1 MWCGDENKLDTLKKR
16 QDEATS
22 KETLEDL
29 EDEEFFDEDET
40 DETDGPSPDGA
51 FDEANELDESDP
63 L

>member
-1 MWCGDENKLDTLKKR
+1 VRRRELDTKKR

-29 EDEEFFDEDET
+29 EDQEVSLDT

-51 FDEANELDESDP
+51 FDEPNELREADP
-63 L
+63 T

>member
-1 MWCGDENKLDTLKKR
+1 MKRR

-29 EDEEFFDEDET
+29 EREESLDGDDT
-40 DETDGPSPDGA
+40 DKRDDALSPDGA
-51 FDEANELDESDP
+51 FDESDDLKDADP

>member
-1 MWCGDENKLDTLKKR
+1 MDSVKKR

-29 EDEEFFDEDET
+29 EDDEVSLDT

-51 FDEANELDESDP
+51 FDETDELTDADP

>member
-1 MWCGDENKLDTLKKR
+1 MDTLKKR

-22 KETLEDL
+22 SETLGDL

-40 DETDGPSPDGA
+40 EDADGPSPDGA
-51 FDEANELDESDP
+51 FDEPDELRDADP